1 MGTIKSAWEIALEN
15 TAGIEGNKEL
25 VESNRLKDEG
35 KKLVSRMF
43 DDAGFSLKEALKGFD
58 AKALPLVRE
67 GLIQSLLANLVLP
80 ADEFA
85 LKRNRTISQSVTA
98 AVTDSKKLAVM
109 FSQLEN
115 FFKEFIE
122 ERKRLIEAVD
132 RQYGPR
138 LKKKEDELSRQMG
151 RPVKINPSQDP
162 EYLAMVRQYMS
173 QLDAKY
179 EEVLAGA
186 KQEIR
191 SIFLKA

>member
-25 VESNRLKDEG
+25 VETNRLRDEG
-35 KKLVSRMF
+35 KKLVSRLI
-43 DDAGFSLKEALKGFD
+43 DDPAFNLKEELKKYDPKG
-58 AKALPLVRE
+58 LPVVRE

-85 LKRNRTISQSVTA
+85 LKRNKSIGQ
-98 AVTDSKKLAVM
+98 AVIGAVADSKKIAVM

-115 FFKEFIE
+115 FFKEFME
-122 ERKRLIEAVD
+122 ERLRLVEAVE

-138 LKKKEDELSRQMG
+138 LKKKEEDMSRQMG
-151 RPVKINPSQDP
+151 RPVKINPAQDP
-162 EYLAMVRQYMS
+162 EYQAMVRQYMS
-173 QLDAKY
+173 QLDTKY

-186 KQEIR
+186 KEEIR